1 MGEAVVQLGGGRLQ
15 KEDVLDP
22 TAGIIFYKKISDL
35 VHAGE
40 IILEYFCSDKEK
52 LENVT
57 GKLKK
62 SAKIQTDLPIVHNI
76 IYK

>member
-1 MGEAVVQLGGGRLQ
+1 MHKGEA
-15 KEDVLDP
+15 
-22 TAGIIFYKKISDL
+22 
-35 VHAGE
+35 
-40 IILEYFCSDKEK
+40 ILEFFCSDKGK

-57 GKLKK
+57 EKLKK